1 MFLKNY
7 TSDVPVP
14 TTIMRI
20 EGTLIH
26 CGVKGIEKQ
35 YDKNSRVEAVTFTI
49 DVGDKH
55 PMRVKLPVREEEVL
69 QRMWMEYVG
78 TSPLSP
84 DGQSVNDH
92 PHLKRKVRED
102 FRAQAQRTAWRIMQ
116 DWVEIQ
122 MSLILLKQADVREVF
137 LSYIMHGN
145 KTVFER
151 IAESGFKALLP
162 EKSS

>member
-7 TSDVPVP
+7 TSEVPVP

-20 EGTLIH
+20 EQTLIH

-35 YDKNSRVEAVTFTI
+35 YQRDGKVEALTFTI
-49 DVGDKH
+49 DVGDGH

-69 QRMWMEYVG
+69 QKMWLEYVG
-78 TSPLSP
+78 VSPVSK
-84 DGQSVNDH
+84 DGQSVDDH
-92 PHLKRKVRED
+92 PHVKRKVRED

-137 LSYIMHGN
+137 LAYIMRGN
-145 KTVFER
+145 RTIYEH
-151 IAESGFKALLP
+151 IEQAGFKALLP
-162 EKSS
+162 EKT

>member
-7 TSDVPVP
+7 TSEVAVP

-20 EGTLIH
+20 EQTLIH
-26 CGVKGIEKQ
+26 CGVKGIEKEYQ
-35 YDKNSRVEAVTFTI
+35 RDGKVDALTFTI
-49 DVGDKH
+49 DVGDGH

-69 QRMWMEYVG
+69 ERMWREYVG
-78 TSPLSP
+78 VSPVSK
-84 DGQSVNDH
+84 DGQSVDDH
-92 PHLKRKVRED
+92 PHVKRKMRED

-137 LSYIMHGN
+137 FSYIMVGK
-145 KTVFER
+145 KTVFE
-151 IAESGFKALLP
+151 IARDSHFKALLP
-162 EKSS
+162 EKT

>member
-26 CGVKGIEKQ
+26 CGVKGIEKV
-35 YDKNSRVEAVTFTI
+35 YDKDGRVGALNFTI
-49 DVGDKH
+49 DVEDGH
-55 PMRVKLPVREEEVL
+55 PLKVRLPVREEEVL
-69 QRMWMEYVG
+69 ERMWMEYVG

-84 DGQSVNDH
+84 DRQSVNDH
-92 PHLKRKVRED
+92 PHHKRKVRED

-137 LSYIMHGN
+137 LSYILVH
-145 KTVFER
+145 KDRTVFQV
-151 IAESGFKALLP
+151 IHDSGYKLLGNG
-162 EKSS
+162 